1 MEPLVNFLRGM
12 LAGIFSKLI
21 GAKTHATAE
30 FSDDGVIVTVEKWSK
45 LL

>member
-1 MEPLVNFLRGM
+1 MEPSVNFLRGI
-12 LAGIFSKLI
+12 LAGIFFKLI
-21 GAKTHATAE
+21 SAKAHATAE